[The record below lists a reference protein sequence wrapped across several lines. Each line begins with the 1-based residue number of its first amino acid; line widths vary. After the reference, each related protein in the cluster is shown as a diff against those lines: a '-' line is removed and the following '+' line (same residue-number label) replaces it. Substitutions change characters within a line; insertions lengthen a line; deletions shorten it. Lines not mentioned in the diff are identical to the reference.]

1 MRAATY
7 MAFLD
12 ELGKI
17 KEAGMM
23 SNLGT
28 KILTSA
34 KGAGRFLKDQT
45 QGGIRN
51 AGSAISSFATPVEA
65 FKKGLH
71 TTIHDAKSMSKP
83 MKAMMA
89 LGLVGSV
96 HEATSK
102 NDPMGKG
109 RGRAERVGAAL
120 GDQVGGVMGAPFGLA
135 GGLVSSQIG
144 RKAGGLVGKGV
155 DLLRRPKPQLTA
167 PEI

>member
-34 KGAGRFLKDQT
+34 KGAGRYLKNET
-45 QGGIRN
+45 QGGIIN
-51 AGSAISSFATPVEA
+51 AGKAVASWANPVNS

-71 TTIHDAKSMSKP
+71 TTIHDTKSMSVP
-83 MKAMMA
+83 MKALMGV
-89 LGLVGSV
+89 GLLSSA
-96 HEATSK
+96 HEATAK

-109 RGRAERVGAAL
+109 RGRAERIGAAL
-120 GDQVGGVMGAPFGLA
+120 GDQVGGVMGAPFGIA

-144 RKAGGLVGKGV
+144 RKAGGVVGKGV
-155 DLLRRPKPQLTA
+155 DLLRRPKPQPTA
-167 PEI
+167 TEI